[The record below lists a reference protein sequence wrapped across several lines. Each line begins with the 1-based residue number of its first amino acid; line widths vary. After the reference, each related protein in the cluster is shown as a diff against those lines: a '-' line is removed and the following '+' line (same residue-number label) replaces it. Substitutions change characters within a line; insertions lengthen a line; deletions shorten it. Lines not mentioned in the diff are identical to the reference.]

1 MSTLNLLLALLAL
14 ANIAFAAQRVD
25 NTFIGCVT
33 SAAVPT
39 TNTLSRPGITSDA
52 ACRRQPMTTQSSRWY
67 YSYYSA
73 GTCLCTTSGPNS
85 AYVQSASGSDAGA
98 DHTCSE
104 ADYYTVANVR
114 TTFQWDGCFDSSVT
128 SGLSDD
134 GIWSNT
140 QTCFAHAAS
149 YKYLVILPR
158 TGANGWHCYF
168 GNKVTFPARSVCT
181 GSSYYAY
188 DHSAA
193 AQASAL
199 TKRQARDS
207 ARLPSQS
214 FCPSGLEACLVNGS
228 GDGYE
233 CIDTMSELES
243 CGGCLNGAL
252 GVQNATAG
260 TDCTQIAGVAFG
272 GATCTAGRCN
282 AFACDTGFVLIG
294 GVCVSA

>member
-1 MSTLNLLLALLAL
+1 MMSTLNLLLALLAL

-52 ACRRQPMTTQSSRWY
+52 ACR
-67 YSYYSA
+67 
-73 GTCLCTTSGPNS
+73 
-85 AYVQSASGSDAGA
+85 
-98 DHTCSE
+98 
-104 ADYYTVANVR
+104 VANVR

-233 CIDTMSELES
+233 
-243 CGGCLNGAL
+243 
-252 GVQNATAG
+252 
-260 TDCTQIAGVAFG
+260 IAGVAFG